1 MKILEVTNSIESAGA
16 GVGYVVKHL
25 TEDLLRANHDAS
37 SMSFTQPDRA
47 PACPAPPH
55 WIFPQNAPRQLGHS
69 RQLHT
74 ALLQSSA
81 DIIHQHGLW
90 SMLSHSMNRLRARR
104 STPTVVSAHGMLEP
118 AARRISPWK
127 KRFFK
132 IFIEQHNLRNATCL
146 HALTPSEATHYR
158 DLGLSQPIAI
168 IPNAVHIVKASPPP
182 HDLPFPIPD
191 GRILL
196 YLSRLHPKK
205 GLENLLQAWAP
216 LAPAFPDW
224 SLLIVGPDHIGYRKH
239 LETRIID
246 SNIPSVSM
254 HEPVYGSQKHDLL
267 ELELFP
273 DWSATH
279 QQQPDSEVFF
289 ERETHELDA
298 CSHIICGSEWV
309 KATTLAACDLPPE
322 KITVIPPCIHP
333 SPDPLARRTSRPAK
347 TPLRVL
353 FAGTLSL
360 RKGIQHLHEAV
371 RNWDGP
377 ELSVTAIGPHAL
389 PNRLLTSLSST
400 IKLLPALP
408 YYKLQQVFNRYD
420 VLVLP
425 TLAEGSARIC
435 LEAMAA
441 GLPVITTPNAG
452 SLVRDQVDGFI
463 VPAGE
468 TEPLARI
475 LNKLASDPDQ
485 TIELGEHASEQARQ
499 NTLETYCQSLI
510 NLLHSVQEESG

>member
-267 ELELFP
+267 ELADAFVLPSLSEGFP
-273 DWSATH
+273 VATLEAAAH
-279 QQQPDSEVFF
+279 RCPVLQ
-289 ERETHELDA
+289 
-298 CSHIICGSEWV
+298 
-309 KATTLAACDLPPE
+309 TTTCY
-322 KITVIPPCIHP
+322 
-333 SPDPLARRTSRPAK
+333 
-347 TPLRVL
+347 
-353 FAGTLSL
+353 F
-360 RKGIQHLHEAV
+360 
-371 RNWDGP
+371 P
-377 ELSVTAIGPHAL
+377 ELTSAGGAIEV
-389 PNRLLTSLSST
+389 S
-400 IKLLPALP
+400 
-408 YYKLQQVFNRYD
+408 
-420 VLVLP
+420 P
-425 TLAEGSARIC
+425 TPKSLAEG
-435 LEAMAA
+435 LTVML
-441 GLPVITTPNAG
+441 GLPEKERLAMG
-452 SLVRDQVDGFI
+452 DKALEYVRTHHSPEGV
-463 VPAGE
+463 
-468 TEPLARI
+468 TRRY
-475 LNKLASDPDQ
+475 
-485 TIELGEHASEQARQ
+485 IELYKH
-499 NTLETYCQSLI
+499 
-510 NLLHSVQEESG
+510 LLGTEAQPDFLT

>member
-1 MKILEVTNSIESAGA
+1 MINPVVVAQIGARRRYAIPDALHEAGLLKEFYTDAYAPSILSSMMRVVPPSFMPRKIQRAMGRKATHTPRNKITCIHYDKSTTNGSHLKPSIQFSAAVAKRLPERPFTSYTFNSAGLKIITA
-16 GVGYVVKHL
+16 TRNRGLHAV
-25 TEDLLRANHDAS
+25 HDQ
-37 SMSFTQPDRA
+37 TL
-47 PACPAPPH
+47 
-55 WIFPQNAPRQLGHS
+55 APRK
-69 RQLHT
+69 
-74 ALLQSSA
+74 
-81 DIIHQHGLW
+81 
-90 SMLSHSMNRLRARR
+90 
-104 STPTVVSAHGMLEP
+104 V
-118 AARRISPWK
+118 
-127 KRFFK
+127 
-132 IFIEQHNLRNATCL
+132 
-146 HALTPSEATHYR
+146 
-158 DLGLSQPIAI
+158 
-168 IPNAVHIVKASPPP
+168 
-182 HDLPFPIPD
+182 
-191 GRILL
+191 
-196 YLSRLHPKK
+196 
-205 GLENLLQAWAP
+205 
-216 LAPAFPDW
+216 
-224 SLLIVGPDHIGYRKH
+224 
-239 LETRIID
+239 ID
-246 SNIPSVSM
+246 ELM
-254 HEPVYGSQKHDLL
+254 ER